1 MGNPSEF
8 FPNDI
13 WFRGERAMLVPF
25 SFSLCAQA
33 RKEMWKNVARLK
45 NDYVYNQSKKR
56 LDK

>member
-45 NDYVYNQSKKR
+45 NDYVYNQSKKAFR
-56 LDK
+56 